1 MNLSKRQEQVQELVA
16 LGLTNQEIAERLEN
30 GSKTVGT
37 HRDRASA
44 LRKGTSL
51 AARELQVAELTPSGL
66 SSADIAPMVG
76 LSVRTVEANRWNLSK
91 KLGVANALQLAAL
104 LHTKSSD
111 ELYAR
116 ITELEEQVLQLR
128 AELPG
133 NRLVD

>member
-1 MNLSKRQEQVQELVA
+1 
-16 LGLTNQEIAERLEN
+16 
-30 GSKTVGT
+30 
-37 HRDRASA
+37 
-44 LRKGTSL
+44 
-51 AARELQVAELTPSGL
+51 
-66 SSADIAPMVG
+66 MVG
-76 LSVRTVEANRWNLSK
+76 LSVRTVEAHRNLSK
-91 KLGVANALQLAAL
+91 KLGVASALQLAAL

>member
-1 MNLSKRQEQVQELVA
+1 MNLSKRQAQVQELVA
-16 LGLTNQEIAERLEN
+16 LGLTNQEIAEHLGN

-76 LSVRTVEANRWNLSK
+76 L
-91 KLGVANALQLAAL
+91 
-104 LHTKSSD
+104 
-111 ELYAR
+111 
-116 ITELEEQVLQLR
+116 
-128 AELPG
+128 
-133 NRLVD
+133 

>member
-1 MNLSKRQEQVQELVA
+1 MNLRKRQAQIQELVA
-16 LGLTNQEIAERLEN
+16 VGPATQEIAERL
-30 GSKTVGT
+30 
-37 HRDRASA
+37 ASGRKPLA
-44 LRKGTSL
+44 LTGRGRRPCVPCPLANFRLRSL
-51 AARELQVAELTPSGL
+51 LHLRFRQLTLP
-66 SSADIAPMVG
+66 PMLG
-76 LSVRTVEANRWNLSK
+76 LSVRTVEAHQWNLFK
-91 KLGVANALQLAAL
+91 KLGVASALQLAAL